1 MLRRQIK
8 VLTAEGRLSAWVLSL
23 LPFAIALYMYA
34 VNPSYIG
41 VLFDS
46 VYGIIMIVVALV
58 LLALGILWMRKIVN
72 IDV

>member
-1 MLRRQIK
+1 M
-8 VLTAEGRLSAWVLSL
+8 LTAEGRLSAWVLGA

-41 VLFDS
+41 MLFDS
-46 VYGIIMIVVALV
+46 TYGIIMIIVALV
-58 LLALGILWMRKIVN
+58 LMVAGILWMRKIVD